1 MVKVANYSLLSSPF
15 EPLNRILSN
24 HITRVFWSWS
34 LHSTFFFHLRM
45 LTSSFETSSARNG
58 TTSKPAKATEPKEA
72 ALVTKEWPVFS
83 MAGEIVWL
91 KKPRKNPR
99 MQRIGVFLTL
109 LRKEILQKRVYL
121 PRWSKSK
128 VDGIY
133 IYIRTYPTRIQQRFM
148 FMSFEPLQHLRKKR
162 WDYGGFHEN
171 PHAVSKHSPASWA
184 IRSPLHHSNILK
196 PGFGWHKSN
205 CCHRLTRLWDPLSW
219 PTSSSYIIH
228 FVFCL
233 SVF

>member
-1 MVKVANYSLLSSPF
+1 MWWNLPTTHFYLHHLNCSTEFCPTISPPFFSRDCTRPFFSISGCSPHRSKLRVHVMVPPANPPRLLNPMRR
-15 EPLNRILSN
+15 PWLQ
-24 HITRVFWSWS
+24 
-34 LHSTFFFHLRM
+34 RM
-45 LTSSFETSSARNG
+45 AG
-58 TTSKPAKATEPKEA
+58 
-72 ALVTKEWPVFS
+72 FS
-83 MAGEIVWL
+83 MAGGEIVWL

-99 MQRIGVFLTL
+99 MKRTGVFLTL
-109 LRKEILQKRVYL
+109 LRKEMGQRRVYL

-128 VDGIY
+128 IDGIFKFKLTQHEFNKGSCSC
-133 IYIRTYPTRIQQRFM
+133 R
-148 FMSFEPLQHLRKKR
+148 FEPFSIYEKRR

-171 PHAVSKHSPASWA
+171 PHAVSKHSPACWA
-184 IRSPLHHSNILK
+184 IRSPLHHFNILK